1 MLVKHGSIYIRVHS
15 CRLALEYHSQCESHS
30 RDQNEKS
37 ILESCDVFKRINTA
51 GDDSY
56 VVSEEVTMTDCEKQK
71 IDETD
76 SFISPKELVNNE
88 LHTSKKKFKTKQ
100 LKQSLFEK
108 PKLELKMRDLSARK
122 DKWKVEEIVLITGKD
137 KEKTDLAKKEKLGV
151 LSLHT
156 YFTIK
161 VHGFKT

>member
-51 GDDSY
+51 G
-56 VVSEEVTMTDCEKQK
+56 
-71 IDETD
+71 DETD

-137 KEKTDLAKKEKLGV
+137 KEKTDLAKKKKLGV